1 MGYTAAAVA
10 AVDGGAVR
18 RLEVER
24 LVVIDGRLPLVVR
37 ARGAVL

>member
-24 LVVIDGRLPLVVR
+24 LVVIDDLLQS
-37 ARGAVL
+37 

>member
-1 MGYTAAAVA
+1 MGYTATAAA

-24 LVVIDGRLPLVVR
+24 LVVIDDLLQS
-37 ARGAVL
+37 

>member
-10 AVDGGAVR
+10 AVDGDAVR
-18 RLEVER
+18 HLEVER

-37 ARGAVL
+37 ARGR